1 MAERTVQP
9 ARLEVG
15 HSEAPTKTWKRRAG
29 PAEISRPCVPPPKLP
44 GGDENDAE
52 SKPLEEPVGSGPRA
66 YPRFW
71 LESPPLR
78 VARPHT
84 SLASLF
90 AARFR
95 VWIQRSWSPE
105 RAQPRPAVDP
115 ALTEEKRIEPGAG
128 ARLICIARA
137 NS

>member
-95 VWIQRSWSPE
+95 VWTQRSSAPPSVQ
-105 RAQPRPAVDP
+105 APRRDDP
-115 ALTEEKRIEPGAG
+115 ALSEKNCLESDVRNAAADRALGA
-128 ARLICIARA
+128 A
-137 NS
+137 